1 MLHIIWIIKNKSQS
15 DLNLACENKGG
26 KLEKKRMN
34 IKENKEHCAWA
45 LFLTLSP
52 TTSWAKFSIRGPSRL
67 TSSLPQPLLAACTW
81 EPLATGQWALAVRF
95 FPNSPQVPLGLTEAA
110 VTPPAAPATRDSWE
124 LGAAP
129 CLTRVWGPLASASP
143 RTLVSRLPPRV
154 GFTAENK
161 NARNPAP
168 ESQGLG
174 ESRGCCDHSDPP
186 RGV

>member
-67 TSSLPQPLLAACTW
+67 ISSPPQPLLWAHSARARGSPS
-81 EPLATGQWALAVRF
+81 PLTGGTNRSAL
-95 FPNSPQVPLGLTEAA
+95 SSSLTA
-110 VTPPAAPATRDSWE
+110 
-124 LGAAP
+124 
-129 CLTRVWGPLASASP
+129 
-143 RTLVSRLPPRV
+143 RTECP
-154 GFTAENK
+154 
-161 NARNPAP
+161 
-168 ESQGLG
+168 
-174 ESRGCCDHSDPP
+174 
-186 RGV
+186 